1 MFAIFATLLD
11 SEEINESTWAM
22 VFDVRGMVAK
32 DRFYN

>member
-1 MFAIFATLLD
+1 MFATLLD
-11 SEEINESTWAM
+11 SEEINAWICAI